1 MKSRL
6 LSLVLALTCCAVYAA
21 PVGAQGLPGAT
32 VHAEGKAE
40 RDAMKS
46 LMQERCKE
54 NPQQCEEM
62 KAKMKARREQ
72 CKADPQ
78 KCREEMKAQREE
90 RCKANPQRCE
100 EMKARMK
107 AREEQCKAD
116 PAKCPPP
123 SDRK

>member
-46 LMQERCKE
+46 RMQERCKE

-62 KAKMKARREQ
+62 KAKCRGDRSRQCVPAAECGCDQQNNKQQQNGDRRRV
-72 CKADPQ
+72 DLTG
-78 KCREEMKAQREE
+78 
-90 RCKANPQRCE
+90 
-100 EMKARMK
+100 
-107 AREEQCKAD
+107 
-116 PAKCPPP
+116 
-123 SDRK
+123 